1 MAFLKQVSLLWLI
14 PLHIYLRS
22 LADNRNIVIKKA
34 DKGSCAVVWDC
45 NDYIAEAEKI
55 T

>member
-14 PLHIYLRS
+14 PLRIYLGS
-22 LADNRNIVIKKA
+22 FDDHRNIVLKKA